1 MGRAIEMEKHLDEM
15 SSRLKS
21 VEDALARVI
30 DIVDGMEEDAIKLK
44 PAKKT
49 TPNKKEKVNVSKEKA
64 NNETD
69 GEGNK

>member
-30 DIVDGMEEDAIKLK
+30 DIVDGMEEKAIKLK

-49 TPNKKEKVNVSKEKA
+49 KSKKEKLDVSKEKA

-69 GEGNK
+69 GESDK